1 MNRNV
6 LVVVVEAGKSKSM
19 ALRRS
24 VRAFF
29 LWHPKAK
36 CAGRE
41 ERRGEGGRWGG
52 RDCAGEGR
60 PAIAATSKPSQPQSR
75 VTCGLVPFVPSLEKP
90 LGLGLLKEF

>member
-41 ERRGEGGRWGG
+41 ERRGEGRGG
-52 RDCAGEGR
+52 RKRKER
-60 PAIAATSKPSQPQSR
+60 KRKRERTKK
-75 VTCGLVPFVPSLEKP
+75 GLSSVL
-90 LGLGLLKEF
+90 